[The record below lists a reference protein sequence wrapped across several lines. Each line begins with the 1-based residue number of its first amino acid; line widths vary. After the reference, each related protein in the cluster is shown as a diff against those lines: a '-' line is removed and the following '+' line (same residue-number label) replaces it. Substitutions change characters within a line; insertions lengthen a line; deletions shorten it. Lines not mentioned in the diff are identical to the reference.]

1 MSTLFRVI
9 LAAAMTVVL
18 TACSTAHA
26 KAPATAPSLDMPPP
40 PPHVVAPAPELPSV
54 PEPVGELPPPAT
66 EPPPHASRPNPTK
79 PSAAE
84 AKPES
89 KPEEPKPP
97 ETAPA
102 EPPKEVPK
110 TPEPAPQL
118 VTSQTGDTSAA
129 ANAIRQ
135 TIDRAQALLN
145 TVDYAHQS
153 DDRKKAYND
162 AKLFLDQAEKA
173 LHDNNLN
180 FGQSVAT
187 KAEKLANELAGR

>member
-1 MSTLFRVI
+1 MSKLFRVI
-9 LAAAMTVVL
+9 LAAAVTAAL

-26 KAPATAPSLDMPPP
+26 KAPATTPALDIPPA
-40 PPHVVAPAPELPSV
+40 PPHVVAPAAELPSV

-66 EPPPHASRPNPTK
+66 EPPPHAVRPNPSK
-79 PSAAE
+79 SSSGE
-84 AKPES
+84 AKPET

-97 ETAPA
+97 ETAPV
-102 EPPKEVPK
+102 EQPKEAPK
-110 TPEPAPQL
+110 PPEPAPQL
-118 VTSQTGDTSAA
+118 VTPQTADANTA
-129 ANAIRQ
+129 ANAIRA

-145 TVDYAHQS
+145 SVDYAHLN

-162 AKLFLDQAEKA
+162 AKMFLQQAEKA

-187 KAEKLANELAGR
+187 KAESLAHELSGK